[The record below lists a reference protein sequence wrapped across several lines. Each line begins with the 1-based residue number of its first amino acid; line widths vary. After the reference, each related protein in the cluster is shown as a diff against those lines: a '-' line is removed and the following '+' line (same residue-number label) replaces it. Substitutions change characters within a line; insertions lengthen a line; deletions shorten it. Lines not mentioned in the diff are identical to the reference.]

1 MGQPI
6 DRSSQTVDVARYLR
20 ITETRQNP
28 NERQQMAILCAGD
41 TTASGKL
48 SLAHGGL
55 AHEARY
61 TGKSHICG
69 CVFRNPKGTNLIL
82 AVTRTLP

>member
-1 MGQPI
+1 
-6 DRSSQTVDVARYLR
+6 
-20 ITETRQNP
+20 
-28 NERQQMAILCAGD
+28 MAILCAGD

-82 AVTRTLP
+82 GVTKMLP